1 MITLPVLCTC
11 VSVFVCVFMFILS
24 HIRTHIY
31 ILIYIINNLLHYF
44 TTTLLYYLRI
54 EWVLVHNCLHAV
66 RAFQDSEPERTYI
79 KRERERN
86 IRAFQSGE
94 PERILN
100 ILKFEKYDAFGTLT
114 TDIIAY
120 LQVWTEVVYKDI

>member
-31 ILIYIINNLLHYF
+31 ILIYILNNLLHYF

-66 RAFQDSEPERTYI
+66 RAFQDSEPERTHI

-86 IRAFQSGE
+86 IRAFQSSE
-94 PERILN
+94 QRE
-100 ILKFEKYDAFGTLT
+100 F
-114 TDIIAY
+114 
-120 LQVWTEVVYKDI
+120 